1 MEDFT
6 RNFNLRALSVSDFVK
21 VENNKYELPENFE
34 LEGKLVVERMEGKNW
49 YSYYL
54 EYTFDDDAIFTQF
67 EDSFEEVLEVFND
80 WRMNIYADLLLLPD
94 DETVSIEMRKGDKEL
109 ETRCKKENLI
119 VFRPLISKLEAR
131 IKELQEQQFT
141 KYELQFIKNRLDEC
155 IEEWDVPDMVFMA
168 HQILKKIERT
178 LKNSEGNLNNEQ

>member
-6 RNFNLRALSVSDFVK
+6 RNIKLRALQVSDFVK

-80 WRMNIYADLLLLPD
+80 WRMKMYSDLLFLPD
-94 DETVSIEMRKGDKEL
+94 NKTITIKMTGYA
-109 ETRCKKENLI
+109 KK
-119 VFRPLISKLEAR
+119 F
-131 IKELQEQQFT
+131 
-141 KYELQFIKNRLDEC
+141 
-155 IEEWDVPDMVFMA
+155 
-168 HQILKKIERT
+168 
-178 LKNSEGNLNNEQ
+178 